1 MILLITLWFNG
12 FNMTID
18 GFQMYGIRTIEQCE
32 KHLDFIVKD
41 MYAQEGVCLMGDIL
55 QESHES

>member
-18 GFQMYGIRTIEQCE
+18 SVQMYGIDTMKSCE
-32 KHLDFIVKD
+32 KHLEFIIKNMD
-41 MYAQEGVCLMGDIL
+41 AQRGVCLMGDIL

>member
-41 MYAQEGVCLMGDIL
+41 MYAKGGVCLMGDIL